1 MLVSVQVSRNP
12 VKLRSAPRE
21 GRAEAQKQCRSG
33 AEAQK
38 RVEAGAE
45 AQKHRS
51 AGAEAQKHFFSSSAQ
66 KHFVPGA
73 EAQKHLCLAQ
83 AFCAWRRSAEAFVPG
98 AEALNGRACAQQR
111 AVCWGRLREID

>member
-1 MLVSVQVSRNP
+1 MVSGP
-12 VKLRSAPRE
+12 KK
-21 GRAEAQKQCRSG
+21 G
-33 AEAQK
+33 AQK
-38 RVEAGAE
+38 RRSSAEAGAE
-45 AQKHRS
+45 AQKRAE

-98 AEALNGRACAQQR
+98 GPFEVNRPLHPQKQG
-111 AVCWGRLREID
+111 V

>member
-1 MLVSVQVSRNP
+1 MLP
-12 VKLRSAPRE
+12 LIKCPE
-21 GRAEAQKQCRSG
+21 KG
-33 AEAQK
+33 AQK
-38 RVEAGAE
+38 RRSSAEAGAE
-45 AQKHRS
+45 AQKRTEAGTEAQKRAE

>member
-1 MLVSVQVSRNP
+1 MP
-12 VKLRSAPRE
+12 KLPESYTEMVAKCPE
-21 GRAEAQKQCRSG
+21 KGAQKRRSSAETG

-38 RVEAGAE
+38 RAE
-45 AQKHRS
+45 
-51 AGAEAQKHFFSSSAQ
+51 AGAEAQKHFFSSPAQ

-111 AVCWGRLREID
+111 AACWGRLREID